1 MKTGTR
7 QSVSRWSEAPQGL
20 HTVEEAHHV
29 WTGGSPQNPTRF
41 YIVPTI
47 SGVVHTVYYRAKL
60 AAGGRGKEKYILKF
74 RTRQE
79 AEEHLESLGIQPIR
93 EGEEVVGHEA
103 PIEHSFQQPPSLQGA
118 AERVRGEEH
127 LESLGIQPI
136 REGEEVVGQEA
147 STEHSCQQPP
157 SLQGAAEKVR
167 GEEHLESL
175 GIQPIREGEEE
186 EVEQEASI
194 EHSCQQPPSLQGAVE
209 RVLEEE
215 FENDRDADVDR
226 AAVSYL
232 ANAMTERFSLLE
244 ITIQDH
250 ETISRMSEFPDDTP
264 EVVLPAVDRYNDPQ
278 NVIEN
283 MPQQL
288 P

>member
-1 MKTGTR
+1 MVRYQAYVVFEAIPGCALGVYENWDEARRATEG
-7 QSVSRWSEAPQGL
+7 WSEDPQGFR
-20 HTVEEAHHV
+20 TVEEAHHV

-79 AEEHLESLGIQPIR
+79 AEENLESLGIQPIR
-93 EGEEVVGHEA
+93 EGEEVVEQEA

-118 AERVRGEEH
+118 
-127 LESLGIQPI
+127 
-136 REGEEVVGQEA
+136 
-147 STEHSCQQPP
+147 
-157 SLQGAAEKVR
+157 
-167 GEEHLESL
+167 
-175 GIQPIREGEEE
+175 
-186 EVEQEASI
+186 
-194 EHSCQQPPSLQGAVE
+194 VE
-209 RVLEEE
+209 RVSGEE
-215 FENDRDADVDR
+215 FENDHDAPVDR

-232 ANAMTERFSLLE
+232 ANAMTERFSLLV